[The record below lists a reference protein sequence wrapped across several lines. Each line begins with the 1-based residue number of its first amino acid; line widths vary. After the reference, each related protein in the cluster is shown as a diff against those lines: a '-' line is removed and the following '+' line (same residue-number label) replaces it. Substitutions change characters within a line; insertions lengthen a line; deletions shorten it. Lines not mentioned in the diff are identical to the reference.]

1 LGGAT
6 VLRGCSEQRKA
17 DIMMNLR
24 CALFPVLLLASCQDA
39 IPQAPLAGA
48 RIGGPFTLTD
58 QNGKARTDRDFV
70 GKYRIMYFG
79 YTFCPDVCPVDMAK
93 LVAGYRAFAK
103 ADPSRAALVVP
114 IFVTVDPARD
124 TPQALKSFT
133 AAFDPALVGLTG
145 TPAQIAAVTKAY
157 AVVVQFQK
165 KPGNPNYLVDHSR
178 AAFLMDPQ
186 GQPIA
191 LLSQEAKPDV
201 IAGELSKWVK

>member
-1 LGGAT
+1 
-6 VLRGCSEQRKA
+6 
-17 DIMMNLR
+17 MMNLR
-24 CALFPVLLLASCQDA
+24 YVFFPMLLLAGCQA
-39 IPQAPLAGA
+39 ATPQGPLEGA
-48 RIGGPFTLTD
+48 RIGGPFTLID
-58 QNGKARTDRDFV
+58 QNGKTRTDSDFV

-79 YTFCPDVCPVDMAK
+79 YTFCPDVCPVDVAK
-93 LVAGYRAFAK
+93 LIAGYRAFTK
-103 ADPSRAALVVP
+103 ADPSRAALVIP

-133 AAFDPALVGLTG
+133 SAFDPALVGLTG
-145 TPAQIAAVTKAY
+145 TPTQIAAVTKAY
-157 AVVVQFQK
+157 AVVVQIQK
-165 KPGNPNYLVDHSR
+165 KPGNPNYLIDHSR

>member
-1 LGGAT
+1 
-6 VLRGCSEQRKA
+6 
-17 DIMMNLR
+17 MNLR
-24 CALFPVLLLASCQDA
+24 GMMFPLLLLAGCQA
-39 IPQAPLAGA
+39 ATSQAPLAGA
-48 RIGGPFTLTD
+48 SIGGPFTLTD
-58 QNGKARTDRDFV
+58 QNGKTRTDRDFT

-79 YTFCPDVCPVDMAK
+79 YTFCPDVCPVDVAK
-93 LVAGYRAFAK
+93 LIAGYRAFAK
-103 ADPSRAALVVP
+103 SDPARAARVVP
-114 IFVTVDPARD
+114 VFVTVDPERD
-124 TPQALKSFT
+124 TPQALKTFT

-157 AVVVQFQK
+157 AVMVQIEK

>member
-1 LGGAT
+1 
-6 VLRGCSEQRKA
+6 
-17 DIMMNLR
+17 M
-24 CALFPVLLLASCQDA
+24 
-39 IPQAPLAGA
+39 
-48 RIGGPFTLTD
+48 
-58 QNGKARTDRDFV
+58 
-70 GKYRIMYFG
+70 
-79 YTFCPDVCPVDMAK
+79 
-93 LVAGYRAFAK
+93 
-103 ADPSRAALVVP
+103 
-114 IFVTVDPARD
+114 
-124 TPQALKSFT
+124 
-133 AAFDPALVGLTG
+133 VGLTG

>member
-1 LGGAT
+1 
-6 VLRGCSEQRKA
+6 
-17 DIMMNLR
+17 MMNLR
-24 CALFPVLLLASCQDA
+24 YVLFPVLLLAGCKA
-39 IPQAPLAGA
+39 ATPQAPLAGA
-48 RIGGPFTLTD
+48 RIGGPFALID
-58 QNGKARTDRDFV
+58 QNGKTHTDRDFV

-79 YTFCPDVCPVDMAK
+79 YTFCPDVCPTDVAK
-93 LVAGYRAFAK
+93 LIAGYRAFAK
-103 ADPSRAALVVP
+103 TDPVRAARVVP

-124 TPQALKSFT
+124 TPEALKSFT

-157 AVVVQFQK
+157 AVMVQIDK
-165 KPGNPNYLVDHSR
+165 KPGNANYLVDHSR
-178 AAFLMDPQ
+178 AAFLMSPQ

>member
-1 LGGAT
+1 
-6 VLRGCSEQRKA
+6 
-17 DIMMNLR
+17 MMNLR
-24 CALFPVLLLASCQDA
+24 YVLFPVLLLAGCQA
-39 IPQAPLAGA
+39 ATPQAPLAGA
-48 RIGGPFTLTD
+48 RIGGPFALID
-58 QNGKARTDRDFV
+58 QNGKTRTDRDFV

-79 YTFCPDVCPVDMAK
+79 YTFCPDVCPTDVAK
-93 LVAGYRAFAK
+93 LIAGYRAFAK
-103 ADPSRAALVVP
+103 TDPVRAARVVP

-124 TPQALKSFT
+124 TPEALKSFT

-157 AVVVQFQK
+157 AVMVQIDK
-165 KPGNPNYLVDHSR
+165 KPGNANYLVDHSR
-178 AAFLMDPQ
+178 AAFLMSPQ

>member
-1 LGGAT
+1 
-6 VLRGCSEQRKA
+6 
-17 DIMMNLR
+17 MMNLR
-24 CALFPVLLLASCQDA
+24 RVLFPLLLLTGCQA
-39 IPQAPLAGA
+39 ATSQAPLAGA

-58 QNGKARTDRDFV
+58 QNGQTRTDRDFT

-79 YTFCPDVCPVDMAK
+79 YTFCPDVCPVDVAK

-103 ADPSRAALVVP
+103 ADPARAARVVP

-133 AAFDPALVGLTG
+133 SAFDPALVGLTG

-157 AVVVQFQK
+157 AVIVEIDK

>member
-1 LGGAT
+1 
-6 VLRGCSEQRKA
+6 
-17 DIMMNLR
+17 MMNLR
-24 CALFPVLLLASCQDA
+24 GVVFPLLLLAGCQGA
-39 IPQAPLAGA
+39 TPQAPLAGA
-48 RIGGPFTLTD
+48 SIGGPFTLVD
-58 QNGKARTDRDFV
+58 QNGKVRTDRDFA

-79 YTFCPDVCPVDMAK
+79 YTFCPDVCPADVAK

-103 ADPSRAALVVP
+103 TDPARAARVVP
-114 IFVTVDPARD
+114 IFVTVDPGRD
-124 TPQALKSFT
+124 TPDALKSFT
-133 AAFDPALVGLTG
+133 SAFDPALVGLTG

-157 AVVVQFQK
+157 AVMVQIDK

-191 LLSQEAKPDV
+191 LLSQEAKPDI

>member
-1 LGGAT
+1 
-6 VLRGCSEQRKA
+6 
-17 DIMMNLR
+17 MMNLR
-24 CALFPVLLLASCQDA
+24 YVFFPMLLLAGCQA
-39 IPQAPLAGA
+39 ATPQGPLEGA
-48 RIGGPFTLTD
+48 RIGGPFTLID

-79 YTFCPDVCPVDMAK
+79 YTFCPDVCPVDVAK
-93 LVAGYRAFAK
+93 LIAGYRAFTK
-103 ADPSRAALVVP
+103 ADPSRAALVIP

-133 AAFDPALVGLTG
+133 SAFDPALVGLTG
-145 TPAQIAAVTKAY
+145 TPTQIAAVTKAY
-157 AVVVQFQK
+157 AVIVQIQK
-165 KPGNPNYLVDHSR
+165 KPGNPNYLIDHSR